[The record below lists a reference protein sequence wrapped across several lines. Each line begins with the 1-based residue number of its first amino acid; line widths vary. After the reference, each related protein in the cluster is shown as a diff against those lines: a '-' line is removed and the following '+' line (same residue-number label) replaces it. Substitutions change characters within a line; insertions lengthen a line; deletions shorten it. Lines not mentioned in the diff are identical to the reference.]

1 MKKLMAPTLVALATA
16 IAFYACQKETKS
28 NSVNGSSEEIAT
40 KKPGGGGGGG
50 SSSTLDP
57 LTLTCVGG
65 VSGASIDVTVCAGAS
80 GASAGFSVQ
89 WETKADYDLYG
100 WSSANAPSYCGASFS
115 GVPGCKGSNKY
126 SLGANG
132 CVTVNIGD
140 NLFDDCGAS
149 ASCGST
155 VLECGTEYIFRA
167 FAHNVPGGLNASDK
181 SGTTSCTTKAC
192 GGEGCT
198 YTQGYWKTHGP
209 AGCVTGNNTNQWFD
223 NTDPLN
229 PVLVTSL
236 DLGNSTYTDLQ
247 LCSILNT
254 PAGGNGLL
262 TLAHQLIAAK
272 LNIAK
277 GSDPTALGTAIAD
290 ADALIGNKIIPPVGS
305 GSLQTAATSAL
316 VTTLTNFN
324 EGATGPG
331 HCSSN

>member
-1 MKKLMAPTLVALATA
+1 MKKLIVPTLVAFATV

-28 NSVNGSSEEIAT
+28 NSLNGSSEEIAS

-57 LTLTCVGG
+57 LTLTCIGG

-132 CVTVNIGD
+132 CVTVNIGS

-149 ASCGST
+149 ASCPNT
-155 VLECGTEYIFRA
+155 A
-167 FAHNVPGGLNASDK
+167 
-181 SGTTSCTTKAC
+181 CTTKDC

-198 YTQGYWKTHGP
+198 YTQGYWKTHGTDL
-209 AGCVTGNNTNQWFD
+209 CRTGNNTNNWPAD
-223 NTDPLN
+223 
-229 PVLVTSL
+229 VLANGLT
-236 DLGNSTYTDLQ
+236 LGGVLYTADQ

-254 PAGGNGLL
+254 PAGGTNLA
-262 TLAHQLIAAK
+262 LAHQLIAVL
-272 LNIAK
+272 LNIAN
-277 GSDPTALGTAIAD
+277 GSSGAPQSCIDD
-290 ADALIGNKIIPPVGS
+290 ANAWLASHGGVNGKQINSV
-305 GSLQTAATSAL
+305 
-316 VTTLTNFN
+316 LTDCLTGFN

-331 HCSSN
+331 HCSN

>member
-1 MKKLMAPTLVALATA
+1 MKKLIVLAFGA
-16 IAFYACQKETKS
+16 IAMSAAFYACQKETKS
-28 NSVNGSSEEIAT
+28 NSLNGSSEEIAT

-57 LTLTCVGG
+57 LTLTCIGE

-126 SLGANG
+126 SLGTNG

-149 ASCGST
+149 ASCGTT
-155 VLECGTEYIFRA
+155 VLQCGTEYIFRA

-198 YTQGYWKTHGP
+198 YTQGYWKTHGTDL
-209 AGCVTGNNTNQWFD
+209 CRTGNNTNNWPAD
-223 NTDPLN
+223 
-229 PVLVTSL
+229 VLANGLT
-236 DLGNSTYTDLQ
+236 LGNVVYTADQ
-247 LCSILNT
+247 LCTILNT
-254 PAGGNGLL
+254 PAGGTNLA
-262 TLAHQLIAAK
+262 LAHQLISAL
-272 LNIAK
+272 LNIAN
-277 GSDPTALGTAIAD
+277 GSSGAPQSCIDD
-290 ADALIGNKIIPPVGS
+290 ANAWL
-305 GSLQTAATSAL
+305 AAHGGVNGKQINS
-316 VTTLTNFN
+316 VLTDCLTDYN